1 MAGRETM
8 PVQRLTLDEV
18 VEHCDH
24 VARAVRESGFRPD
37 TVVAVARGGFTPA
50 RFLCDFLG
58 VSRLLS
64 LQVRHYGSG
73 GQAERRAEVS
83 EPLAGSIAGCR
94 VLLVDDVND
103 SGDTLEAAR
112 PYLDDLDPAELRM
125 AVLHEKANTSCQADY
140 RSGFIREWRWMLYP
154 WAMVEDAGQFL
165 LDMEPAPTTRE
176 EAASRL
182 AADHGLRL
190 DEAELDRVLLFRDIR
205 LGRD

>member
-24 VARAVRESGFRPD
+24 VARTVRESGFRPD

-50 RFLCDFLG
+50 RFLCDFLD

-83 EPLAGSIAGCR
+83 EPLAGAIAGCR

-112 PYLDDLDPAELRM
+112 PYLEELDPADLRM

-165 LDMEPAPTTRE
+165 RDMAPVPKTVD
-176 EAASRL
+176 EAGRRL
-182 AADHGLRL
+182 VEDHGLNL
-190 DEAELDRVLLFRDIR
+190 DAIELRRVAYFADLDLD
-205 LGRD
+205 